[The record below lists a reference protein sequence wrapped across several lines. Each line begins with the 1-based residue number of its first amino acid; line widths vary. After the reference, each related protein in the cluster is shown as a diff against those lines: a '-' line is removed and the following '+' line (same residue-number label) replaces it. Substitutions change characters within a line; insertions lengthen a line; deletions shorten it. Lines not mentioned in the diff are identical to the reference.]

1 MSGYDPDNRFS
12 RCVAEYRTEQ
22 QFFNRSIQPNNEP
35 DNRFSRCV
43 AEERSLRVQYQQE
56 TEYLKQAN
64 DRFQC
69 LKDTPIQQERV
80 ETNNRFSCLRDPP
93 ENRFECLAGGYDR
106 RRSYSDQDIRQPV
119 SRQIVSRQAVSRPQ
133 YESVNTTLQRM
144 KESGELQITKWEPRS
159 QLERTL
165 TRTSARI
172 SVVSSDV
179 RKPRSKTSLSVD
191 DIEQFPSL
199 GGAIVTS
206 KIITTKIKEQPKL
219 QNVIVEEIIE
229 KDVEPEFVAIHFSKG
244 KIVETP
250 MYKDEEGNMTSDKP
264 VEKRLVDKSL
274 TYTKWSDLLK
284 QKTDNNENN

>member
-1 MSGYDPDNRFS
+1 MAGYDPDNRFS
-12 RCVAEYRTEQ
+12 RCVAEYRKEKED
-22 QFFNRSIQPNNEP
+22 FFNRSIQSNNEP

-56 TEYLKQAN
+56 TEYLKQTN
-64 DRFQC
+64 DRFRC
-69 LKDTPIQQERV
+69 LKDPPLQQERF

-93 ENRFECLAGGYDR
+93 ENRFECLAEGYDR

-119 SRQIVSRQAVSRPQ
+119 SRQPVSRPQ

-165 TRTSARI
+165 TRTSL
-172 SVVSSDV
+172 VSSDV

-199 GGAIVTS
+199 GGGAGIVTGVPN
-206 KIITTKIKEQPKL
+206 KIKEQPKL
-219 QNVIVEEIIE
+219 QNAIIEEIIE
-229 KDVEPEFVAIHFSKG
+229 KDVEPEFVAIHYSKG
-244 KIVETP
+244 KMVETP
-250 MYKDEEGNMTSDKP
+250 MYKDSDGNLSPDKP
-264 VEKRLVDKSL
+264 VEKRVIDVSA

-284 QKTDNNENN
+284 K